1 MHKIVLAPVWK
12 RFLAAILDAVVF
24 LLLLLGVFAAVQA
37 IFNVTP
43 YINSLKNDI
52 TYYSLKSGLYY
63 E

>member
-43 YINSLKNDI
+43 
-52 TYYSLKSGLYY
+52 
-63 E
+63 